1 MLVWKMDCIPLE
13 ILCRNL
19 AFGTYLKRHKNCETL
34 KPLNG
39 LIEFSL
45 KSDAEKDP
53 ILTEEQILQRQISS
67 PEELALMKGLAQR
80 ANRCLQDFLKGVG
93 IILVDFKMEFGRQ
106 EAKRS
111 RPLGKDGALWIIDD
125 LSPDTAR
132 FMSASNPKKIL
143 THAETAG
150 AFGMI
155 IHV

>member
-1 MLVWKMDCIPLE
+1 MDCIPLE

-19 AFGTYLKRHKNCETL
+19 AFGSYLKRHKNCETL

-93 IILVDFKMEFGRQ
+93 IILVDFKMEFGR
-106 EAKRS
+106 
-111 RPLGKDGALWIIDD
+111 KDGKIWIIDD

-132 FMSASNPKKIL
+132 FMDASNPKKIL
-143 THAETAG
+143 THEETAA
-150 AFGMI
+150 AFGMTS
-155 IHV
+155 HA